1 MWLSARVLFAYH
13 AQVPQ
18 QDNFCDC
25 GVYVLQY
32 MESLFQVSSDS
43 YTQAKNT
50 VFSNIKN
57 RCEFIY
63 ENFKGPLL
71 TLTALFL
78 LLTRI
83 QSQTSHCP

>member
-13 AQVPQ
+13 PQVPQ

-43 YTQAKNT
+43 NTQPKNI

-63 ENFKGPLL
+63 
-71 TLTALFL
+71 
-78 LLTRI
+78 
-83 QSQTSHCP
+83 

>member
-1 MWLSARVLFAYH
+1 MTQCQSLFAYH

-50 VFSNIKN
+50 QKILKIVVNLFIKGAFAN
-57 RCEFIY
+57 TNSTFFTF
-63 ENFKGPLL
+63 N
-71 TLTALFL
+71 
-78 LLTRI
+78 
-83 QSQTSHCP
+83 

>member
-1 MWLSARVLFAYH
+1 MWLSARVLFTYH

-43 YTQAKNT
+43 YTQAKKKLYFQILKIVVNL
-50 VFSNIKN
+50 FMK
-57 RCEFIY
+57 
-63 ENFKGPLL
+63 
-71 TLTALFL
+71 TLRGL
-78 LLTRI
+78 
-83 QSQTSHCP
+83 C

>member
-43 YTQAKNT
+43 YTQAKKYCT
-50 VFSNIKN
+50 
-57 RCEFIY
+57 
-63 ENFKGPLL
+63 FKY
-71 TLTALFL
+71 
-78 LLTRI
+78 
-83 QSQTSHCP
+83 